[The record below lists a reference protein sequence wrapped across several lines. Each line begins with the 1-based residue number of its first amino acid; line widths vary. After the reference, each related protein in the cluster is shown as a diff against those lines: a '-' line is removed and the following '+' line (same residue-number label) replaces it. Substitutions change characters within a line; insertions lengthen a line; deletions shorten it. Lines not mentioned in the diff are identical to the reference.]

1 MMGSIVFL
9 SIALLMAL
17 AVAGVLMWVVLR
29 PRAKGDQKG
38 QAAVNAAV
46 YRSQIADL
54 DTAYQA
60 KLISEQEWHQS
71 RDEISVRLLED
82 TSIADDQPETPRKPH
97 WGTAATLL
105 IALPAA
111 SISLYLWLGTP
122 DALVAESEAMAA
134 SGPQQELVK
143 MADSLA
149 AKLQAEPENV
159 QGWVMLGRT
168 YRTLGQFAASLQAY
182 DRAIRIDAGD
192 DLKLERA
199 EAVAASNNGSFQG
212 EPWRVIRDILQAQ
225 PQHIGA
231 LLLAGT
237 AAYADQQPAEALQY
251 WQRARARMTAEHP
264 DVPALEGAIA
274 EVQKQLGLAPAG
286 NTPAPTQGVL
296 ATVSGRV
303 TLSDSLKDSVRPDDT
318 VFIYAT
324 QVNGPRMPVAII
336 RTTVDQLPLAFTL
349 DDSTAMNPAFKL
361 STLSEVT
368 VKARISKSG
377 SAMSQPG
384 DLLGTL
390 GPVKV
395 GQSGLTITI
404 SERMP

>member
-159 QGWVMLGRT
+159 QGWVMLG
-168 YRTLGQFAASLQAY
+168 
-182 DRAIRIDAGD
+182 
-192 DLKLERA
+192 
-199 EAVAASNNGSFQG
+199 
-212 EPWRVIRDILQAQ
+212 
-225 PQHIGA
+225 
-231 LLLAGT
+231 
-237 AAYADQQPAEALQY
+237 
-251 WQRARARMTAEHP
+251 
-264 DVPALEGAIA
+264 
-274 EVQKQLGLAPAG
+274 
-286 NTPAPTQGVL
+286 
-296 ATVSGRV
+296 
-303 TLSDSLKDSVRPDDT
+303 
-318 VFIYAT
+318 
-324 QVNGPRMPVAII
+324 
-336 RTTVDQLPLAFTL
+336 
-349 DDSTAMNPAFKL
+349 
-361 STLSEVT
+361 
-368 VKARISKSG
+368 
-377 SAMSQPG
+377 
-384 DLLGTL
+384 
-390 GPVKV
+390 
-395 GQSGLTITI
+395 
-404 SERMP
+404 